1 MEINFERYRHYDQDI
16 ENAILGV
23 ILMEKS
29 AMAKTIGLIQPEY
42 FYSDTG
48 QQTYGVLVEMFNASV
63 PIDLLTVTDYL
74 INQKKITTFV
84 NGDHVAYSLCR
95 ITNNVVSGAHLEY
108 HCYILKQQWQR
119 RCVLKAKYGALV
131 EDGVNPLLDVENLNK
146 QLQNI
151 LGGTTKRDWVPLD
164 EAIFE
169 LVKHQ
174 QDMANGKANIVTTGI
189 KQLDKVNRGFS
200 AGDMVVIAARPGVGK
215 SALMGR
221 MALQM
226 ASEGKKVGIIT
237 LEMSNVQITARM
249 AAIETDTEFSKVY
262 WGMMEDMEQFRVFYD
277 KISKQTVHLPIYLS
291 EKARVNISEIRAKAI
306 KLKASYGCDVL
317 FIDYLQ
323 LIEGQS
329 SNRNTNREQE
339 VSQMSR
345 GIKVMAKEL
354 EIPVIALAQLN
365 REVAKRSHAQRLPML
380 TDLRESGSIEQD
392 ADVVMFLH
400 SDFHAGYE
408 VNEQGQSTKEEAD
421 LIVRKWR
428 NGSHPHIKLGF
439 DPPKMKFYEKWLHE
453 QPKEV
458 PKNGAWRPVDYSSP
472 KEIDDENPF

>member
-48 QQTYGVLVEMFNASV
+48 QQTYGVLVEMFNNTV
-63 PIDLLTVTDYL
+63 PIDLLTVTDY
-74 INQKKITTFV
+74 FV
-84 NGDHVAYSLCR
+84 NKKKQTHFANNEHVSFGLCKM
-95 ITNNVVSGAHLEY
+95 TNQVVSGAHLEY

-200 AGDMVVIAARPGVGK
+200 AGDMIIVAARPGVGK
-215 SALMGR
+215 CLGEGTVVLMHNGE
-221 MALQM
+221 L
-226 ASEGKKVGIIT
+226 KK
-237 LEMSNVQITARM
+237 
-249 AAIETDTEFSKVY
+249 D
-262 WGMMEDMEQFRVFYD
+262 
-277 KISKQTVHLPIYLS
+277 IS
-291 EKARVNISEIRAKAI
+291 
-306 KLKASYGCDVL
+306 
-317 FIDYLQ
+317 
-323 LIEGQS
+323 
-329 SNRNTNREQE
+329 
-339 VSQMSR
+339 
-345 GIKVMAKEL
+345 
-354 EIPVIALAQLN
+354 
-365 REVAKRSHAQRLPML
+365 
-380 TDLRESGSIEQD
+380 
-392 ADVVMFLH
+392 
-400 SDFHAGYE
+400 
-408 VNEQGQSTKEEAD
+408 
-421 LIVRKWR
+421 
-428 NGSHPHIKLGF
+428 
-439 DPPKMKFYEKWLHE
+439 
-453 QPKEV
+453 
-458 PKNGAWRPVDYSSP
+458 
-472 KEIDDENPF
+472 

>member
-42 FYSDTG
+42 FYSDAG
-48 QQTYGVLVEMFNASV
+48 EFTYGVLVEMFNNTV
-63 PIDLLTVTDYL
+63 PIDLLTVSDYFV
-74 INQKKITTFV
+74 NQKKKTHFA
-84 NGDHVAYSLCR
+84 NNEHVSYALCKM
-95 ITNNVVSGAHLEY
+95 TNQVVSGAHLEY

-131 EDGVNPLLDVENLNK
+131 EDGINPLIDVENLNK

-189 KQLDKVNRGFS
+189 KALDKVNRGFS
-200 AGDMVVIAARPGVGK
+200 AGDMIIVAARPGVGK

-249 AAIETDTEFSKVY
+249 AAIETNTDFSKVY
-262 WGMMEDMEQFRVFYD
+262 WGMMQDMDQFRKFYD
-277 KISKQTVHLPIYLS
+277 VVSRQTVHLPIYLS
-291 EKARVNISEIRAKAI
+291 EKANVNISEIRAKAI

-439 DPPKMKFYEKWLHE
+439 DPPKMKFYEKHTNERPAEL
-453 QPKEV
+453 
-458 PKNGAWRPVDYSSP
+458 PKNGTWRPVDYSSP
-472 KEIDDENPF
+472 KKIDDGDPF